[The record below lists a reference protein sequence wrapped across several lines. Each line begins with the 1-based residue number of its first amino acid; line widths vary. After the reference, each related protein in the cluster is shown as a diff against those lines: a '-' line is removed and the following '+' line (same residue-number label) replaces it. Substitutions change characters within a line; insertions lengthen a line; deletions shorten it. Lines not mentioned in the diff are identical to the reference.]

1 MNDRIKQDI
10 NRLVEQ
16 PRQPR
21 TLPPVEPVGGI
32 PAERG
37 VAVYQA
43 SGSGGGGG
51 GGIASP
57 LTEPSALARD
67 YWWAGIRST
76 DGLFVY
82 PAIKQLNMRDADN
95 NEVIINLAD
104 PNEAP

>member
-1 MNDRIKQDI
+1 MTDRIKQDI
-10 NRLVEQ
+10 NALIDSDTR
-16 PRQPR
+16 PAA
-21 TLPPVEPVGGI
+21 LPTVEPVGGI

-37 VAVYQA
+37 VAVYKA
-43 SGSGGGGG
+43 SGSGG